1 VRQDIPEKT
10 MNELPNMTELEKR
23 VRVLEERAG
32 LTGGGIPGAPS
43 LRPAWP
49 FALGVAAIALGYLGL
64 GYPQHYYQILFSILL
79 LLLFY
84 HRGFLVVARGRWK
97 WPQILV
103 NFLLLCL
110 LFKLL
115 IGGGISHPLDW
126 FKLPAITKAPPSGGQ
141 SWYSGVVPDYTMQWQ
156 AIPALAQWSIDVTK
170 IQTFLLLMIFAGAL
184 FRFEP
189 FTSITALALI
199 VISLPT
205 YLRFNWDWVVLFIIA
220 GSVSIYLQA
229 RMSLP
234 THRS

>member
-1 VRQDIPEKT
+1 MGD
-10 MNELPNMTELEKR
+10 LPKMIELEKR
-23 VRVLEERAG
+23 VRDLEERTG
-32 LTGGGIPGAPS
+32 LMGGGYHPGASS
-43 LRPAWP
+43 LHPAWP
-49 FALGVAAIALGYLGL
+49 FVLGLAAIALGYLGL
-64 GYPQHYYQILFSILL
+64 GYPQHYYQFLFSILL

-84 HRGFLVVARGRWK
+84 HRGFLTAARGRWK

-103 NFLLLCL
+103 NLLLLCL

-115 IGGGISHPLDW
+115 IGGGISHPFDW
-126 FKLPAITKAPPSGGQ
+126 IKLPAITKAPPSGEQ

-156 AIPALAQWSIDVTK
+156 AIPALAEWGIDITK
-170 IQTFLLLMIFAGAL
+170 IQTFLLLAIFAGAL

-189 FTSITALALI
+189 FTSITALALLI
-199 VISLPT
+199 ISLPT

-229 RMSLP
+229 RISLP

>member
-1 VRQDIPEKT
+1 
-10 MNELPNMTELEKR
+10 MNELPNMNELEKR

-32 LTGGGIPGAPS
+32 LTGSEKLPGAPS
-43 LRPAWP
+43 LSPAWP
-49 FALGVAAIALGYLGL
+49 FALGMAAIALGYLGL
-64 GYPQHYYQILFSILL
+64 GYPQHYYQFLFSTLL

-84 HRGFLVVARGRWK
+84 HRGFLVAARGRWK

-126 FKLPAITKAPPSGGQ
+126 FKLPAITKAPPAGEQ

-156 AIPALAQWSIDVTK
+156 AIPALAQWSLDITK

-205 YLRFNWDWVVLFIIA
+205 YLRFNWDWIVLFIIA
-220 GSVSIYLQA
+220 GSVSLYLQA
-229 RMSLP
+229 RTVVP
-234 THRS
+234 TQVDHEGS